1 MDFLKKLF
9 GGGKSGGASGSKP
22 SGGSGGAKPRF
33 VSKSTQGN
41 NTYEVYQ
48 GTDAESARA
57 FLKTKTV
64 TQPLYYV
71 VVETPSDGNWGMDKE
86 GLYLERLLPWQT
98 NLSMATVTG
107 SCNLIPDMF
116 SLQMAARG
124 INDNFINTIQCGSCG
139 HEWQDGLRY
148 KNVTVVRCPKCKTY
162 NKIDTN
168 NINVIF
174 AG

>member
-1 MDFLKKLF
+1 MGFLRKIF
-9 GGGKSGGASGSKP
+9 GGGQSGGGSSGKKP
-22 SGGSGGAKPRF
+22 KF
-33 VSKSTQGN
+33 VSKTKRGN
-41 NTYEVYQ
+41 NTYEVYK

-71 VVETPSDGNWGMDKE
+71 VVETPSEGNWGMDKE

-98 NLSMATVTG
+98 DLSKATVTG
-107 SCNLIPDMF
+107 ACNLVPDMF

-124 INDNFINTIQCGSCG
+124 INDNFINTIQCGSCE

-148 KNVTVVRCPKCKTY
+148 QKTTVVRCPKCKTY
-162 NKIDTN
+162 NKIDTSH
-168 NINVIF
+168 INVILV
-174 AG
+174 G